1 MSFIGNSIRNYCVNY
16 FNFKGRTGRAEFW
29 TITLILVVM
38 SVLLNSLSSSLQ
50 TLFNLLTIIPTMAM
64 VMRRANDSNLSKVVV
79 VLYYVFSFMGVIL
92 ILVSLSAVAA
102 VTMFSHG
109 LSSNSTGVYTVISL
123 ILISFFTI
131 VSTIIAII
139 LWLVIAC
146 RKTRK
151 IPSSTK
157 DSAAHFATDFTTDSS
172 MDSNSDSTA
181 DRYNV
186 KR

>member
-1 MSFIGNSIRNYCVNY
+1 
-16 FNFKGRTGRAEFW
+16 
-29 TITLILVVM
+29 
-38 SVLLNSLSSSLQ
+38 
-50 TLFNLLTIIPTMAM
+50 MAM

-146 RKTRK
+146 RKTRE

-172 MDSNSDSTA
+172 TNSTT
-181 DRYNV
+181 DRDNINQ
-186 KR
+186 

>member
-1 MSFIGNSIRNYCVNY
+1 MSFIGDSIRNYCVNY
-16 FNFKGRTGRAEFW
+16 FNFKGRTGRAEYW
-29 TITLILVVM
+29 TVTLILVVV

-50 TLFNLLTIIPTMAM
+50 TLFNLLTIIPNMAM

-92 ILVSLSAVAA
+92 IFVSLPAVA
-102 VTMFSHG
+102 MFSHG
-109 LSSNSTGVYTVISL
+109 MSSTSTGVYTVISL
-123 ILISFFTI
+123 IFISFFTI

-146 RKTRK
+146 RKTRV
-151 IPSSTK
+151 IPFSTK

-172 MDSNSDSTA
+172 TNSTT
-181 DRYNV
+181 DRDNINQ
-186 KR
+186 

>member
-1 MSFIGNSIRNYCVNY
+1 
-16 FNFKGRTGRAEFW
+16 
-29 TITLILVVM
+29 
-38 SVLLNSLSSSLQ
+38 
-50 TLFNLLTIIPTMAM
+50 MAM

-146 RKTRK
+146 RKTRE

-157 DSAAHFATDFTTDSS
+157 ASAAHFATDFTTDSS

>member
-1 MSFIGNSIRNYCVNY
+1 MSFIENSIRNYCVNY

-29 TITLILVVM
+29 TVTLILIVV
-38 SVLLNSLSSSLQ
+38 SVLLNCLYPTLQ
-50 TLFNLLTIIPTMAM
+50 TLFSLLTVIPTMAM

-92 ILVSLSAVAA
+92 ILSAVAA

-109 LSSNSTGVYTVISL
+109 LSSTSTGVYTVTSL

-131 VSTIIAII
+131 FSTIIAII
-139 LWLVIAC
+139 LWLIIAC
-146 RKTRK
+146 RKTRE

-157 DSAAHFATDFTTDSS
+157 DSAEHFATDFTTDSS

>member
-1 MSFIGNSIRNYCVNY
+1 MSFIENSIRNYCVNY

-29 TITLILVVM
+29 TVTLILVVV
-38 SVLLNSLSSSLQ
+38 SVLLNRLSTLLQ
-50 TLFNLLTIIPTMAM
+50 ILFNLLTFIPSMSMT
-64 VMRRANDSNLSKVVV
+64 MRRANDSNLSKITVI
-79 VLYYVFSFMGVIL
+79 LYYVFSFLIL
-92 ILVSLSAVAA
+92 ILAILVSFVLYIAGN
-102 VTMFSHG
+102 FFG
-109 LSSNSTGVYTVISL
+109 LLLASRF
-123 ILISFFTI
+123 ISFSILFA
-131 VSTIIAII
+131 IIAII
-139 LWLVIAC
+139 LWLIIAC
-146 RKTRK
+146 RKTRE

>member
-1 MSFIGNSIRNYCVNY
+1 
-16 FNFKGRTGRAEFW
+16 
-29 TITLILVVM
+29 
-38 SVLLNSLSSSLQ
+38 
-50 TLFNLLTIIPTMAM
+50 MAM

-146 RKTRK
+146 RKTRE

>member
-102 VTMFSHG
+102 VTIVFPWLELQLYRSLYCNFSDFNFFFYYSLYNHRHYFMAG
-109 LSSNSTGVYTVISL
+109 NSL
-123 ILISFFTI
+123 
-131 VSTIIAII
+131 
-139 LWLVIAC
+139 
-146 RKTRK
+146 
-151 IPSSTK
+151 P
-157 DSAAHFATDFTTDSS
+157 
-172 MDSNSDSTA
+172 
-181 DRYNV
+181 
-186 KR
+186 

>member
-29 TITLILVVM
+29 TVTLILVVV
-38 SVLLNSLSSSLQ
+38 SVLLNCLYPTLQ

-102 VTMFSHG
+102 VTMLSHG

-146 RKTRK
+146 RNTRE
-151 IPSSTK
+151 IPFSTK

-172 MDSNSDSTA
+172 TNSTT
-181 DRYNV
+181 DRDNINQ
-186 KR
+186 